1 MSSDTDRKLFVP
13 PPLYFLMAFLVGWWL
28 HALTD
33 DRLGGR
39 PATIWIGAVLLTA
52 GVVLDVWATLTFKR
66 ARTTFI
72 PYRRASSLVTGGP
85 YKLSRNPMYVGMALD
100 VVGGA
105 LLIDS
110 WWPLVL
116 LVPAIVLV
124 TVLVIKPEERLMAD
138 VFGSEYTAY
147 RERVRRWL

>member
-1 MSSDTDRKLFVP
+1 MSSETERRLFFP
-13 PPLYFLMAFLVGWWL
+13 PPLYFLTAFLVGWLL

-39 PATIWIGAVLLTA
+39 PATIWIGAVLLAA
-52 GVVLDVWATLTFKR
+52 GVSLDVWATLTFKR

-72 PYRRASSLVTGGP
+72 PYRRASSLVSSGP
-85 YKLSRNPMYVGMALD
+85 FRFSRNPMYVGMALN

-124 TVLVIKPEERLMAD
+124 TVLVIKPEERIMAD
-138 VFGSEYTAY
+138 VFGDGYAEYRA
-147 RERVRRWL
+147 RVRRWL